1 MKRFKLRIH
10 PFSLNTI
17 SNTSGDVAGV
27 RFTGFLRN
35 KGVVDAL
42 YDWDGYL
49 ASAGIVPSYTYS
61 YQDMYNFYK
70 SYFCDLLSFD
80 IYFNNSDE
88 LKDTISKK
96 FSEYNIDLDKL
107 IAVDKNTLGVIKSEE
122 YTEDIDL
129 NKALSEYLML
139 MFPQVCSNVLV
150 EEVKGTP
157 FTLSKVTDD
166 YYLLFSS
173 EIAIG
178 YVSKGIHDV
187 ILQSDAKEDANG
199 DYEFGGQKDVYILCD
214 GKTRHNSV
222 KVGIDLK
229 IHTKTNALILRN
241 GHLARCIYSHKFSV
255 FDLNMF
261 EWSLKSFERIINI
274 CGVKQ

>member
-17 SNTSGDVAGV
+17 SNASGDVAGV

-107 IAVDKNTLGVIKSEE
+107 IAVDKNTLGVVKSEE

-139 MFPQVCSNVLV
+139 MFPQVCSNALV

-157 FTLSKVTDD
+157 FTLSKITDD

-241 GHLARCIYSHKFSV
+241 GHLARGTYSHKFSV

-261 EWSLKSFERIINI
+261 EWSLKSSERIINI

>member
-17 SNTSGDVAGV
+17 SNASGDVTGV

-70 SYFCDLLSFD
+70 SYFD

-122 YTEDIDL
+122 YAEDIDL

-139 MFPQVCSNVLV
+139 MFPQVCSNATV
-150 EEVKGTP
+150 EEVRGTP

-241 GHLARCIYSHKFSV
+241 GHLARGTYSHKFSV

-261 EWSLKSFERIINI
+261 EWSLKSSERIINI

>member
-88 LKDTISKK
+88 LKDTISKN

-241 GHLARCIYSHKFSV
+241 GHLARGIYSHKFSV

>member
-1 MKRFKLRIH
+1 MKRFKLKIH

-17 SNTSGDVAGV
+17 ANASGDVLGI

-49 ASAGIVPSYTYS
+49 TSTGIVPSYTYS

-80 IYFNNSDE
+80 IYFNNSEE
-88 LKDTISKK
+88 LKDIVLKK
-96 FSEYNIDLDKL
+96 LSDYSITVDKL
-107 IAVDKNTLGVIKSEE
+107 IPVDRNTLGVIKTEE
-122 YTEDIDL
+122 YTKDTDL
-129 NKALSEYLML
+129 NRALSEYLML
-139 MFPQVCSNVLV
+139 MFPQGGSNMEI
-150 EEVKGTP
+150 EEVEGTP
-157 FTLSKVTDD
+157 FTMAKVTDVF
-166 YYLLFSS
+166 YLLFSS

-178 YVSKGIHDV
+178 YITKDIHDV
-187 ILQSDAKEDANG
+187 ILQSNAKADANG

-214 GKTRHNSV
+214 GKTRHNMV
-222 KVGIDLK
+222 QVGIDLK
-229 IHTKTNALILRN
+229 VHTKTNSLILRN
-241 GHLARCIYSHKFSV
+241 GCLHRGTYSYKFSV

-261 EWSLKSFERIINI
+261 EWSLKSSERIINI

>member
-17 SNTSGDVAGV
+17 SNASGDVLGV

-42 YDWDGYL
+42 YDWDWYL
-49 ASAGIVPSYTYS
+49 TSTGIVPSYTYS

-70 SYFCDLLSFD
+70 NYFCDLLSFD
-80 IYFNNSDE
+80 IYFNSSEE
-88 LKDTISKK
+88 LKDTVLGK
-96 FSEYNIDLDKL
+96 FKDYNIDSDKL
-107 IAVDKNTLGVIKSEE
+107 IAVDRNTLGVIKSEE

-129 NKALSEYLML
+129 NAALSEYLML
-139 MFPQVCSNVLV
+139 MFPQGCKNMTS
-150 EEVKGTP
+150 EEVRGTP
-157 FTLSKVTDD
+157 FTLSKVTDS

-214 GKTRHNSV
+214 GKTRHNTV

-241 GHLARCIYSHKFSV
+241 GHLARGTYSHKFSV

>member
-139 MFPQVCSNVLV
+139 MFPQVCSSTAV

-157 FTLSKVTDD
+157 FTLSKITDD

-178 YVSKGIHDV
+178 YVSRGIHDV

-241 GHLARCIYSHKFSV
+241 GNLARGTYSHKFSV

-261 EWSLKSFERIINI
+261 EWSLKSSERIINI
-274 CGVKQ
+274 YGVKQ